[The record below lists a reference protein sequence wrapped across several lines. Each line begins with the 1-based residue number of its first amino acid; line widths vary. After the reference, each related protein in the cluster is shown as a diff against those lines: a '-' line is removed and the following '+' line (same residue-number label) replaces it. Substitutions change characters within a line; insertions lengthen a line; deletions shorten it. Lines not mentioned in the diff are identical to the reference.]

1 MGNWEFCS
9 HGCRVDFKQQMASRD
24 DLMGPW
30 RLEYRQ
36 ASKILPISHDRYE
49 RSIVKYLDYLKRNKC
64 NPDTWEEHEDLVAKY
79 KTEEN
84 ITNVLASSLLSG
96 RKDHLV
102 EAVNRRRRLR
112 RRTRAARSAGDQ
124 LGPEVK
130 EVVWARGSGLRCDAY
145 SIWWFP
151 TA

>member
-1 MGNWEFCS
+1 MGNWEFYS
-9 HGCRVDFKQQMASRD
+9 LGYKVDFKQQMASRD
-24 DLMGPW
+24 DLTGPR
-30 RLEYRQ
+30 RLDYHQ
-36 ASKILPISHDRYE
+36 ASKILPKSHDRHKC
-49 RSIVKYLDYLKRNKC
+49 SIVKHLDYLMRNKL
-64 NPDTWEEHEDLVAKY
+64 NPVTREEHVDLTVEY
-79 KTEEN
+79 GIEEN
-84 ITNVLASSLLSG
+84 IIHVLTSSLLSG
-96 RKDHLV
+96 RNDHLV

-145 SIWWFP
+145 SIWWVP

>member
-1 MGNWEFCS
+1 M
-9 HGCRVDFKQQMASRD
+9 
-24 DLMGPW
+24 
-30 RLEYRQ
+30 
-36 ASKILPISHDRYE
+36 
-49 RSIVKYLDYLKRNKC
+49 RNKF
-64 NPDTWEEHEDLVAKY
+64 NPVTWEEHDDLTVEY
-79 KTEEN
+79 EIEEN

-96 RKDHLV
+96 RKGHLV

-145 SIWWFP
+145 SI
-151 TA
+151 